1 MKKIWASESWA
12 ITSVILATLF
22 FGTLSGYWYWSII
35 IALLGYIGW
44 IYYRLLM
51 LEKWISHGTRMSKVY
66 DDYGFFGTIIRHLYQ
81 QKKINSER
89 KKRTKEILGR
99 LNRNISALPDATV
112 LLNEY
117 HEIEWCNEPARYL
130 LTIDMRNDIGQRITN
145 LIRHPDFLRYLEAP
159 GDRQHLEIES
169 PNDQNVTLQLK
180 LVSFGNNQFLITA
193 RNISDQKQLQQGLKN
208 FVANASHEL
217 KSPLTVIS
225 GHLEMLEAEPGL
237 SESALNSLQTAQN
250 QSQKMKDLI
259 EDLLLLSQVESYHL
273 QPDEGDRVDIDALMN
288 VVIAALDVGDNR
300 GRLKTKL
307 ADDLNLLG
315 IKTEIE
321 GICTN
326 LIENALKYSEAN
338 SEVTIQWSV
347 NKLGEVIFTVSDI
360 GAGIS
365 DLDLPRI
372 TERYYRGR
380 QHNLDQKSGSPKS
393 GSGLGLS
400 IVQQAANK
408 HGAHLQIESQHDV
421 GSRISVVFPSY
432 RRLDKE
438 KQASVYR
445 LADY

>member
-12 ITSVILATLF
+12 ITSVILASLF
-22 FGTLSGYWYWSII
+22 FGTLSGYWYLSFIV
-35 IALLGYIGW
+35 ALLGYIGW
-44 IYYRLLM
+44 IYYRLLR
-51 LEKWISHGTRMSKVY
+51 LEKWVSSGTKISKVY
-66 DDYGFFGTIIRHLYQ
+66 DDHGFIGTIIRHLYQ
-81 QKKINSER
+81 QKKINSKR

-112 LLNEY
+112 LINEFY
-117 HEIEWCNEPARYL
+117 EIEWCNEPARYL
-130 LTIDMRNDIGQRITN
+130 LSIDMRNDTGQRITN
-145 LIRHPDFLRYLEAP
+145 LIRHPDFMRYLLAP
-159 GDRQHLEIES
+159 DNRQYLEIES
-169 PNDQNVTLQLK
+169 PDDQNVTLQLK
-180 LVSFGNNQFLITA
+180 LVRFGNNQYLLIA

-225 GHLEMLEAEPGL
+225 GHLEMLEGETGL
-237 SESALNSLQTAQN
+237 SESALRSLQTALN

-273 QPDEGDRVDIDALMN
+273 QPDEGDRIDINTLTN
-288 VVIAALDVGDNR
+288 TLISELDVGHNQ
-300 GRLKTKL
+300 GRLKTNL
-307 ADDLNLLG
+307 VVGLSLLG
-315 IKTEIE
+315 VKSEIE

-347 NKLGEVIFTVSDI
+347 NELGEVVFSVSDI
-360 GAGIS
+360 GPGIS
-365 DLDLPRI
+365 DQDLPRI

-380 QHNLDQKSGSPKS
+380 QHNFEQKS

-408 HGAHLQIESQHDV
+408 HGAHLQIESQPGV
-421 GSRISVVFPSY
+421 GSRFSVVFPSY

-438 KQASVYR
+438 KLASVYR